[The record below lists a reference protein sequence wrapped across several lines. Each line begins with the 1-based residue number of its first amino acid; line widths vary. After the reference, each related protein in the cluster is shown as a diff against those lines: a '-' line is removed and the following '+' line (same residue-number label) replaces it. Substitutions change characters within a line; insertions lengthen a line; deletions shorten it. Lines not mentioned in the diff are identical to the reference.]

1 MNDLLSYI
9 FLDNSIKAYLICFG
23 TIFLIILFKKYLSR
37 TLSRLLFKI
46 IRHSSWKIDQKS
58 FVELLF
64 QPMQVFLIITITM
77 ISLDKLNFPAALDF
91 EVYHVKFRTITDS
104 IGKCIFV
111 IIFIWLLRR
120 IIEFIAML
128 MEQKANLTPEVTDNQ
143 MIVFFKDFF
152 KAVLV
157 IMGILLVIRFSF
169 HKDITTYLAGLSIV
183 AGALA
188 LAARESL
195 ENLIASFIIFF
206 DKPFHVGDLVK
217 VQSITGTVE
226 KIGLRSTRLRT
237 DQKTFVTVPNK
248 QMVDSVM
255 DNITLR
261 TQRRADLKLE
271 LSLQTSSV
279 KLDHAIVSIK
289 GCLSHPAIENYV
301 AFLSDIT
308 ANAFI
313 IHIEYYT
320 AIIPITEF
328 NQLKQTINLSILRAI
343 EQLEVE
349 LAGENREIRLIPNDP
364 EPNKSSEAPKSRRE
378 I

>member
-1 MNDLLSYI
+1 MNDILSYV
-9 FLDNSIKAYLICFG
+9 FLDNTLKAYLICFG
-23 TIFLIILFKKYLSR
+23 TILLVISLKKYLSR
-37 TLSRLLFKI
+37 TISRLLFKV

-58 FVELLF
+58 FVELLL
-64 QPMQVFLIITITM
+64 QPMQVFLIVTITM
-77 ISLDKLNFPAALDF
+77 VALDKLTFPSLFDF
-91 EVYHVKFRTITDS
+91 ELYHIKFRQIVDS
-104 IGKCIFV
+104 LAKGLFV
-111 IIFIWLLRR
+111 IIFIWLMRR
-120 IIEFIAML
+120 IIDFIALL
-128 MEQKANLTPEVTDNQ
+128 MEQNANLTPEVTDNQ

-157 IMGILLVIRFSF
+157 IVGILLVIRFSF
-169 HKDITTYLAGLSIV
+169 NKDITTYLAGLSIV

-206 DKPFHVGDLVK
+206 DKPFHLGDLVK
-217 VQSITGTVE
+217 VQNITGTVE

-237 DQKTFVTVPNK
+237 EQKTFVTVPNK

-279 KLDHAIVSIK
+279 KLDHAIAAIK
-289 GCLSHPAIENYV
+289 GTLSHPAIENYV
-301 AFLSDIT
+301 AFLNDIT

-320 AIIPITEF
+320 TIIPAAEF
-328 NQLKQTINLSILRAI
+328 NQLKQTINLSIVRS
-343 EQLEVE
+343 LENLGVE
-349 LAGENREIRLIPNDP
+349 LAGENKELRLVNGDMNSGKPVRE
-364 EPNKSSEAPKSRRE
+364 
-378 I
+378 

>member
-1 MNDLLSYI
+1 MNDFLSYE
-9 FLDNSIKAYLICFG
+9 FWNNSIKAYLICFG
-23 TIFLIILFKKYLSR
+23 TIMFVFFFKKYLSR
-37 TLSRLLFKI
+37 TLSRILFRI

-58 FVELLF
+58 FVELLL

-77 ISLDKLNFPAALDF
+77 IALDKLRFPSVLDF
-91 EVYHVKFRTITDS
+91 DIYHVSSKKIVDS
-104 IGKCIFV
+104 IAKGILV
-111 IIFIWLLRR
+111 ITLVWLMRR
-120 IIEFIAML
+120 IIDFIALL
-128 MEQKANLTPEVTDNQ
+128 MEQKASTSPELADNQ
-143 MIVFFKDFF
+143 MILFFKDFF
-152 KAVLV
+152 KAVLL
-157 IMGILLVIRFSF
+157 IAGILLVIRFSF
-169 HKDITTYLAGLSIV
+169 NKDITTYLAGLSIV
-183 AGALA
+183 VGALA

-206 DKPFHVGDLVK
+206 DKPFHVGDMVK

-248 QMVDSVM
+248 QMVDSIM
-255 DNITLR
+255 DNLTLR
-261 TQRRADLKLE
+261 TFRRADLKLE

-279 KLDHAIVSIK
+279 KLDYAIGGIK
-289 GCLSHPAIENYV
+289 TILTHPAIENYV

-320 AIIPITEF
+320 AILPISDF
-328 NQLKQTINLSILRAI
+328 NQLRQTLNLEILRL
-343 EQLEVE
+343 LESHEIE
-349 LAGENREIRLIPNDP
+349 LAGEKKEVLISG
-364 EPNKSSEAPKSRRE
+364 K

>member
-1 MNDLLSYI
+1 LL
-9 FLDNSIKAYLICFG
+9 
-23 TIFLIILFKKYLSR
+23 KKYLSR
-37 TLSRLLFKI
+37 TISRLLYKLI
-46 IRHSSWKIDQKS
+46 KHSSWKIDQKS
-58 FVELLF
+58 FVELLL
-64 QPMQVFLIITITM
+64 QPMQIFLIIMVTM
-77 ISLDKLNFPAALDF
+77 ISLDILKFPSLFDF
-91 EVYHVKFRTITDS
+91 EVYHVKFRNIVDGVTKGVLI
-104 IGKCIFV
+104 

-120 IIEFIAML
+120 IIDFIAML
-128 MEQKANLTPEVTDNQ
+128 MEQKANLTPEVHDNQ

-206 DKPFHVGDLVK
+206 DKPFHLGDSVK
-217 VQSITGTVE
+217 VQGITGTVE
-226 KIGLRSTRLRT
+226 KIGLRSTRIRT
-237 DQKTFVTVPNK
+237 EQKTFVTVPNK

-261 TQRRADLKLE
+261 TQRRKLE

-279 KLDHAIVSIK
+279 KLDHAIAAIK
-289 GCLSHPAIENYV
+289 SSLSHPAIENYV

-320 AIIPITEF
+320 AIIPLSEF
-328 NQLKQTINLSILRAI
+328 NQLKQTINLSILRSI
-343 EQLEVE
+343 ENLGVE
-349 LAGENREIRLIPNDP
+349 LAGENKEIRLVGGESNAL
-364 EPNKSSEAPKSRRE
+364 K
-378 I
+378 

>member
-1 MNDLLSYI
+1 MNDFLSYV
-9 FLDNSIKAYLICFG
+9 FLDNSMRAYLICIG
-23 TIFLIILFKKYLSR
+23 TILLVIFLKKYLSR
-37 TLSRLLFKI
+37 TISRLLFRL

-58 FVELLF
+58 FVELLL
-64 QPMQVFLIITITM
+64 QPMQVFLIVMVTM
-77 ISLDKLNFPAALDF
+77 ISLDKLHFPSLLDF
-91 EVYHVKFRTITDS
+91 EVYHIKFRAIVDS
-104 IGKCIFV
+104 LAKGAFV

-120 IIEFIAML
+120 IIDFIAIL
-128 MEQKANLTPEVTDNQ
+128 MEQRANLTPEVTDNQ

-157 IMGILLVIRFSF
+157 VMGILLVIRFSF

-206 DKPFHVGDLVK
+206 DKPFHVGDQVK
-217 VQSITGTVE
+217 VQGISGSVE

-271 LSLQTSSV
+271 LSLQTGSV
-279 KLDHAIVSIK
+279 KLDHAIAAIK
-289 GCLSHPAIENYV
+289 NSLTHPAIENYV

-320 AIIPITEF
+320 AIIPIAEF
-328 NQLKQTINLSILRAI
+328 NQLKQTINLSILRSI
-343 EQLEVE
+343 ESLGVE
-349 LAGENREIRLIPNDP
+349 LAGENREVRLIAA
-364 EPNKSSEAPKSRRE
+364 EPDVNKGVELPKNKRE